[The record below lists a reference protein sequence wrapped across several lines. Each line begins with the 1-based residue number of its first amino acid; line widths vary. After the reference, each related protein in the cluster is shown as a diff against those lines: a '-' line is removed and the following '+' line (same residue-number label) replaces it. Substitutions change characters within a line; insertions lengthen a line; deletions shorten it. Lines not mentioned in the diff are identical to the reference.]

1 MELSKEA
8 LDIIYQAMEYAK
20 KRNYEYVT
28 PELVLLMMLRDKT
41 FTEAFEECG
50 IDTSFYANRRFEY
63 DEILPWDHLD
73 YLVSKEFLIRE
84 NKTAHQSKTT
94 PNCRLRCSGCG
105 VNKKVGRECF

>member
-8 LDIIYQAMEYAK
+8 LDILYQAMEYAK

-50 IDTSFYANRRFEY
+50 GNAGMLE
-63 DEILPWDHLD
+63 D
-73 YLVSKEFLIRE
+73 YLKEYAEEYMDKAEVEKAALAAE
-84 NKTAHQSKTT
+84 AVQPVLAGKTVRKVIVVK
-94 PNCRLRCSGCG
+94 NI
-105 VNKKVGRECF
+105 VNIVVG